1 MTDPR
6 IAPIE
11 TARLRLDR
19 PSWADLPSYVRMN
32 ADPVVMATLKGVR
45 SAGESEAIFARLIEH
60 WDSFGFGWYTV
71 RDRPSGRFVG
81 RGGLRHVV
89 IAGLDEVEIGY
100 GFLPQCW
107 GRGLATELA
116 SRCARVGF
124 EALGLRSLVCF
135 TLPTNLASRRV
146 MEKVGFRFECE
157 TEYAELPHV
166 LYRLTAED
174 WGSEGAGVGMR
185 S

>member
-1 MTDPR
+1 MTDPA

-19 PSWADLPSYVRMN
+19 PSWTDLPSYVQMN
-32 ADPVVMATLKGVR
+32 ADPEVMATLKGVR
-45 SAGESEAIFARLIEH
+45 SAEETGEIFARLIDH
-60 WDSFGFGWYTV
+60 WDRFGFGWYTV
-71 RDRPSGRFVG
+71 RDRSSGRFVG

-100 GFLPQCW
+100 GFLAPCW

-146 MEKVGFRFECE
+146 MEKAGFHFECE
-157 TEYAELPHV
+157 TEYADLPHV
-166 LYRLTAED
+166 LYRLTAAS
-174 WGSEGAGVGMR
+174 WASSSSAPQ
-185 S
+185 